1 MTVFMEGF
9 NFKKPA
15 YFLLVLI
22 IFLAGFFVLAPFAKA
37 ESPPPAINYAPNFWF
52 DSQEKY
58 YPVNPLDFYFESG
71 VEINGEIAVNKYN
84 QLSLEAKLRNMTVF
98 YHILDYGN
106 QWVYQYWFFYVFN
119 DYQKVI
125 KNKHYGDWEAV
136 FVFVDKESKQVI
148 KVIGT
153 AHQRKIFD
161 TEIIN
166 PENERIWTY
175 VGNGSHANCIDE
187 IDDGYC
193 DYKRWK
199 VFEKWDK
206 NGRKIFYSDYTL
218 KEITFDFINSFKG
231 IVSFERSSELGINLF
246 ELIKIKG
253 KEFYISW
260 GGSPPTHAWA
270 QSSYDNPEEIRPIS
284 WEYAL
289 EKVSQTKDK
298 VVGFFNGLAAQI
310 GNLFKEPSYQQAGIS
325 GSIIQPEQFE
335 QGLLVEQ
342 GLPLVNLIDS
352 NKDNPLS
359 PGPVAEKPAVQKSEE
374 ASPPP
379 EMLPPVKRS
388 EPKPINLEQEIEEE
402 LINQAESPI
411 KPPTFIVGG
420 GAPPAKTETKTESEP
435 EPESESEA
443 TTTSP
448 LPPKIIS
455 PNDGTLLS
463 QVDDYATST
472 IVVDI
477 NLIGTSTPNYSIF
490 IFVNSTSTLP
500 NYLIPADNQGDWSQI
515 ITLEEGVNTIKVKAQ
530 DANNNES
537 EERALFLIVD
547 TIPPATITDLSA
559 SSGASRGTIDL
570 SWTAPG
576 DDESTGASTE
586 YIIRYTTSSEITS
599 ANWDSAIDITNEPTP
614 SLASTT
620 ENLTIGDLETGQTY
634 YWAIKSKDKAS
645 NISEISN
652 CASSSPLAR
661 AENLVISEIQIS
673 SGSSVGDASDDFI
686 ELYNPTDSTINLKG
700 YRLVKRTKN
709 GTEDT
714 NIKVWQSDIW
724 MPAHSYYLWANSGY
738 TSLVMMPDATSTD
751 NISPNNSI
759 AIRYGPKDTGTIIDS
774 LGWGECQN
782 EFVEGDAVAA
792 LSDAWSLE
800 RKARATSTAELL
812 AVNGSHHWLG
822 NNWDSDNNSSDFILQ
837 TNPNPQNS
845 LSLTEPRSSFAGL
858 ADTAWPMLQHDVQ
871 HTGLSSYVG
880 SATGTPTSTPK
891 LGWPVNLGATNP
903 TSPVIGLDGSIYIG
917 AGNGDLYKITTFG
930 SVSIF
935 YDAGIS
941 GSMKMPVLSS
951 DGVIYVVYNNY
962 PYGNYLYALTS
973 EGQLIWKYLI
983 SADPS
988 EPVIGPDGTIY
999 IADDFYLH
1007 ALTPNGEKIWWNAE
1021 LSNGRWIRSPVI
1033 DFSGVIYTVG
1043 KVSDCSGCKYVY
1055 ALNPKDGTFLW
1066 LDNPRGS
1073 YNTALSLDNQ
1083 GTLFVGGSSGLYA
1096 LNSSD
1101 GSKKWDSPIGDIKY
1115 SIPAIGSIGSNGII
1129 YVSSQDHQLHAIDSK
1144 GKEQWPYN
1152 MVNTQDEISASPII
1166 DAAGTIYI
1174 GSNNKIFYA
1183 INPEGTV
1190 KWQAELSDKIQY
1202 GAVIG
1207 SDGTV
1212 YVVTVDGYLYAFGE

>member
-1 MTVFMEGF
+1 MEGF

-22 IFLAGFFVLAPFAKA
+22 FLAGFFIFVSFAKA
-37 ESPPPAINYAPNFWF
+37 ESLPPAINYAPNFWF
-52 DSQEKY
+52 DSQEQY
-58 YPVNPLDFYFESG
+58 YPVNPLDFYFENG
-71 VEINGEIAVNKYN
+71 LEINGEIAINKYN
-84 QLSLEAKLRNMTVF
+84 QLSLKGKLDNLTVF
-98 YHILDYGN
+98 YHIKDEGN

-119 DYQKVI
+119 DSLGRI

-136 FVFVDKESKQVI
+136 FVFVDKQSKQAI

-161 TEIIN
+161 TEIYR
-166 PENERIWTY
+166 PENNHIWTY
-175 VGNGSHANCIDE
+175 IGSGSHANCLDE
-187 IDDGYC
+187 KDDGYC
-193 DYKRWK
+193 DLFKWR
-199 VFEKWDK
+199 FIEKWDK
-206 NGRKIFYSDYTL
+206 NGRKILYSNYNL
-218 KEITFDFINSFKG
+218 KEITFDFIDMFKG
-231 IVSFERSSELGINLF
+231 ITTLEKSLELGMNIFDFFKINNKKL
-246 ELIKIKG
+246 
-253 KEFYISW
+253 YIPL

-270 QSSYDNPEEIRPIS
+270 QSSYNNPEEIRPIS
-284 WEYAL
+284 FKYVL

-298 VVGFFNGLAAQI
+298 VVGFFNSLADQI
-310 GNLFKEPSYQQAGIS
+310 GNLFKKPSYQQADIS
-325 GSIIQPEQFE
+325 GLIEQPEQSE
-335 QGLLVEQ
+335 RGLSLV
-342 GLPLVNLIDS
+342 DS
-352 NKDNPLS
+352 IELTKDSTLS
-359 PGPVAEKPAVQKSEE
+359 PRPVAEKPAVQKTEE
-374 ASPPP
+374 VSLFP
-379 EMLPPVKRS
+379 EISLPVEDL
-388 EPKPINLEQEIEEE
+388 EPEIGELAGQSKPTEEKTGE
-402 LINQAESPI
+402 NQPI
-411 KPPTFIVGG
+411 AQPTPPTSFPFFIGG
-420 GAPPAKTETKTESEP
+420 GGGETSSAEP
-435 EPESESEA
+435 EPEPKPEPELEA
-443 TTTSP
+443 TTTP
-448 LPPKIIS
+448 LLPPKIIS

-472 IVVDI
+472 IVVDV

-515 ITLEEGVNTIKVKAQ
+515 IALKEGANTIKIKAQ
-530 DANNNES
+530 DTDNNQS
-537 EERALFLIVD
+537 EEISLTLIVD
-547 TIPPATITDLSA
+547 TIPPAAIADLSA
-559 SSGASRGTIDL
+559 SSGSQRGMIGL

-586 YIIRYTTSSEITS
+586 YIIRYTTSSEITI
-599 ANWDSAIDITNEPTP
+599 ANWDSAIDITDEPTP
-614 SLASTT
+614 NSASTT
-620 ENLTIGDLETGQTY
+620 ENLTVSDLSPGQIY
-634 YWAIKSKDKAS
+634 YWAIKSKDEAG
-645 NISEISN
+645 NISELSN
-652 CASSSPLAR
+652 LTDATANALADS
-661 AENLVISEIQIS
+661 LLISEVQVKG
-673 SGSSVGDASDDFI
+673 GSSANDEFI
-686 ELYNPTDSTINLKG
+686 EIYNPTSQSVDLSSWSIQYRGSGAVGFGKKNFVNGNSIPAYG
-700 YRLVKRTKN
+700 YFLIANSSYN
-709 GTEDT
+709 GHMIADMSH
-714 NIKVWQSDIW
+714 NSFRMSDIGGTVFLINN
-724 MPAHSYYLWANSGY
+724 YD
-738 TSLVMMPDATSTD
+738 SLINGDEDS
-751 NISPNNSI
+751 
-759 AIRYGPKDTGTIIDS
+759 IIDKLS
-774 LGWGECQN
+774 YGSGLYLFPEMAEFNLPPGEEQ
-782 EFVEGDAVAA
+782 
-792 LSDAWSLE
+792 SLE
-800 RKARATSTAELL
+800 RKNRSTSTAELL
-812 AVNGSHHWLG
+812 AVNGSEHWLG
-822 NNWDSDNNSSDFILQ
+822 NNWDGNNNSSDFVLQ

-871 HTGLSSYVG
+871 HTGLSSYIG

-903 TSPVIGLDGSIYIG
+903 TPPVIGLDGSIYIG

-1007 ALTPNGEKIWWNAE
+1007 ALTPNGEKIWWNSE

-1066 LDNPRGS
+1066 LDNPRGPYS
-1073 YNTALSLDNQ
+1073 TALNLDSQ

-1115 SIPAIGSIGSNGII
+1115 SISAINQNIVYAGIDGYNLYALDKSDGSTKWSFNT
-1129 YVSSQDHQLHAIDSK
+1129 K
-1144 GKEQWPYN
+1144 GRVY
-1152 MVNTQDEISASPII
+1152 ASPII

-1174 GSNNKIFYA
+1174 GSESKMFYA
-1183 INPEGTV
+1183 INPDGTV

-1202 GAVIG
+1202 GAAIG

-1212 YVVTVDGYLYAFGE
+1212 YVVTIDGYLYAFGE